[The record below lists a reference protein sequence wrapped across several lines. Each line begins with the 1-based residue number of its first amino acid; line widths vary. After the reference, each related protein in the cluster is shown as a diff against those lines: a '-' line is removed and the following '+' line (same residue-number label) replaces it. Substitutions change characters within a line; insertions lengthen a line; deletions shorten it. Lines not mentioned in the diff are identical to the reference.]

1 MEDSSPVA
9 VSKNTKQ
16 AYQSG
21 TLPFSVALRELPY
34 TVTPFERATVLA
46 LRELPYTVTPFERA
60 TENGS
65 SGH

>member
-1 MEDSSPVA
+1 MEH
-9 VSKNTKQ
+9 KNICNTQQIKNKNKTQ
-16 AYQSG
+16 NKQSG

-34 TVTPFERATVLA
+34 TVTLFD
-46 LRELPYTVTPFERA
+46 RA

>member
-1 MEDSSPVA
+1 MA
-9 VSKNTKQ
+9 LGHQ
-16 AYQSG
+16 ASNMNVLFYYDYQSG

-34 TVTPFERATVLA
+34 TVTPFD
-46 LRELPYTVTPFERA
+46 RA